1 MKNCEEYQ
9 MNISAMLDGELGGE
23 DLRSMIQ
30 HVAQCP
36 ECLAVL
42 GVFQSLQDKV
52 DAEAAPPPVP
62 RDTWRKIS
70 EKMAS
75 KPRAASIPLRPR
87 VFKVLG
93 IAAAFALVFGMGYFL
108 RSPVIPGI
116 DRDAP
121 IVLAGDRGHMSE
133 AQFLSL
139 TRSLLSADPEYH
151 RRMYLILHALN
162 SDYMRAG
169 IETLDEDDL
178 SPSAQIVTAN
188 SEDGGNVDVY
198 KF

>member
-1 MKNCEEYQ
+1 MNNCEEYQ
-9 MNISAMLDGELGGE
+9 INISAMLDGELRGE
-23 DLRSMIQ
+23 ELRGTIQ

-42 GVFQSLQDKV
+42 GAFQSLQDKV
-52 DAEAAPPPVP
+52 DAEAVPPPVP
-62 RDTWRKIS
+62 RDAWRRIS
-70 EKMAS
+70 EKVSS
-75 KPRAASIPLRPR
+75 KPRAALIPLRPR
-87 VFKVLG
+87 VFKVIG
-93 IAAAFALVFGMGYFL
+93 IAAALALVFGMGYYL
-108 RSPVIPGI
+108 RSPVIPVI
-116 DRDAP
+116 DQDAP
-121 IVLAGDRGHMSE
+121 IVLASDRGHMNE

-178 SPSAQIVTAN
+178 SPSPQIVTAD
-188 SEDGGNVDVY
+188 SENGGTVDVY